1 MSNRTA
7 LLKKISVAQFAA
19 WELHVYL
26 DTHPHDQRA
35 LKSYNQYKEKA
46 KALTAEFEEKYGPLT
61 SCDMY
66 GDTSWKWIHDPW
78 PWEKQ
83 EDDD

>member
-1 MSNRTA
+1 MSNREA
-7 LLKKISVAQFAA
+7 LLKKISVASFAA

-26 DTHPHDQRA
+26 DTHPSDQRA

-66 GDTSWKWIHDPW
+66 GDTSWKWINDPW

-83 EDDD
+83 EDDA